1 MEKQK
6 ITYAFLLSKQTQ
18 KDVIVSLQNANLI
31 NVLVYSIQLEI
42 VFKMMKL

>member
-6 ITYAFLLSKQTQ
+6 ITYAFLLLNQTQ